1 MSNRDRFDKFT
12 ERARR
17 VLQYAQEEAQ
27 RFQHN
32 YIGTEHLLL
41 GLLHS
46 QDGVAIEVLQR
57 AGVELTAARRSVE
70 FIIGRGDRI
79 VQGQQI
85 GLTPRAKKVIELA
98 VDEARRMNHHYIGTE
113 HLLLGLVREGE
124 GIAAGVLESLG
135 VRLTRLRQLTLDVLG
150 GQPSTPEDTSR
161 QVIGFDISYPSHQII
176 GLDVPGTPDVPP
188 LSDEQL
194 DSLTGEGRTIL
205 QLAEEEAHRFQH
217 NYIGTEHLLLGLT
230 RLDHSLAKQIL
241 DHLGVELQ
249 TVRTAIE
256 FIIGKGD
263 YTVEGERRLAPR
275 AKKVI
280 ALAIAEAQSSGQTV
294 VGSEHF
300 LLGLVRE
307 GEGIAAG
314 ILASLGVHL
323 ERLRR
328 ETIRALQR
336 DASAGGLSSTTDQK
350 DGESSQEQA
359 SFPNDPRQPRGNMRF
374 DKFTTNSRR
383 ALANAQEEAQ
393 RLQHNYIGTEHLLLG
408 LLRLPD
414 TMAAQVLQQYGIVL
428 EATREAVTFIVGRGD
443 RIVLGEIGLTPR
455 AKKVIELAVDEAS
468 NLASP
473 AISPEHLLLGLLSE
487 GSGIAVGV
495 IESLKANPA
504 AIRQEILR
512 RLQAQKKS

>member
-41 GLLHS
+41 GLLHI
-46 QDGVAIEVLQR
+46 QDGVAIEVLKR
-57 AGVELTAARRSVE
+57 AGVELSAVRRAVE

-79 VQGQQI
+79 VLGQI

-135 VRLTRLRQLTLDVLG
+135 VSLTRLRQLTQVVLS
-150 GQPSTPEDTSR
+150 GQPGNPTDTTPPNTPR
-161 QVIGFDISYPSHQII
+161 QVI
-176 GLDVPGTPDVPP
+176 GTPDVPP

-205 QLAEEEAHRFQH
+205 QLAAEEARRFHH

-230 RLDHSLAKQIL
+230 RLDHSLARQIL
-241 DHLGVELQ
+241 DHLGVEFQ

-256 FIIGKGD
+256 FIIGQGD
-263 YTVEGERRLAPR
+263 STFVGDPGLTPR

-280 ALAIAEAQSSGQTV
+280 ALAIAEAQSLGQMEA
-294 VGSEHF
+294 GSEHF
-300 LLGLVRE
+300 LLGMVRE

-323 ERLRR
+323 ESLRQ
-328 ETIRALQR
+328 ETIRVINR
-336 DASAGGLSSTTDQK
+336 DAAASGLSSATDQV
-350 DGESSQEQA
+350 GSESSQEQE
-359 SFPNDPRQPRGNMRF
+359 SFPNDPPQPRGNLRF
-374 DKFTTNSRR
+374 DKFTANSRR
-383 ALANAQEEAQ
+383 ALAHAQEEAQ
-393 RLQHNYIGTEHLLLG
+393 RFQHNYIGTEHLLLG
-408 LLRLPD
+408 LLRAPD
-414 TMAAQVLQQYGIVL
+414 TIATQVLQQHGIVL
-428 EATREAVTFIVGRGD
+428 EATREAVTSIIGRGD
-443 RIVLGEIGLTPR
+443 RIVLGEISLTPR
-455 AKKVIELAVDEAS
+455 AKKVIELAVDEAQR
-468 NLASP
+468 LGSP
-473 AISPEHLLLGLLSE
+473 MIGPEHLLLGLISE

-495 IESLKANPA
+495 IESLNANPA

-512 RLQAQKKS
+512 RLQAQKN